1 MSRPTLRALL
11 GGSIMAL
18 HEPAAR
24 WLLEHPMPQAMEDD
38 EARGPVAS
46 AVERFAVERSVA
58 VVPVRGVL
66 TPNSAVLERWF
77 GWATYRGLIETCE
90 QLASD
95 EAVSAVVLE
104 LDTPGGAVLGCAGAA
119 AAIAELDKV
128 KPVHALVD
136 PLAASAGFWLASQA
150 REISVAPG
158 AELGSIGAGLMT
170 GAFVQPGAGT
180 GLQLFEFTSPHARAK
195 WPDPSTEEGK
205 AELERSLAEAETR
218 FHEAAAAGRGMSVED
233 LRSRASVS
241 DDPRDGG
248 ALFDGAEAIS
258 RGLADQ
264 VETRRAF
271 YTRILGTYAPAPRKA
286 RSARSRGASALALAA
301 QASALS

>member
-1 MSRPTLRALL
+1 MTRPTLRALL
-11 GGSIMAL
+11 GGSVMAL

-24 WLLEHPMPQAMEDD
+24 WMLEQPMPQAMDDD
-38 EARGPVAS
+38 EARGPVA
-46 AVERFAVERSVA
+46 ATVERFAVERSVA
-58 VVPVRGVL
+58 VVPVRGLL
-66 TPNSAVLERWF
+66 TPNSAILERWL
-77 GWATYRGLIETCE
+77 GWATYRGLVETCE

-104 LDTPGGAVLGCAGAA
+104 LDTPGGTVRGCAGAA
-119 AAIAELDKV
+119 AAIAELNKV

-158 AELGSIGAGLMT
+158 AELGSIGAALAA
-170 GAFVQPGAGT
+170 GAFVQPGTSGV
-180 GLQLFEFTSPHARAK
+180 QFYEFTSPHARAK

-205 AELERSLAEAETR
+205 AELQRSLSEAETR

-248 ALFDGAEAIS
+248 AIFDGAEAIR

-271 YTRILGTYAPAPRKA
+271 YDRILGTYAPPPRKA
-286 RSARSRGASALALAA
+286 TRASVRSASALALAA
-301 QASALS
+301 GATALS

>member
-1 MSRPTLRALL
+1 MRALL
-11 GGSIMAL
+11 GGSVMAL

-24 WLLEHPMPQAMEDD
+24 GLLEHPMP
-38 EARGPVAS
+38 EATAPGAAVA
-46 AVERFAVERSVA
+46 ATPERFAVERSVA

-66 TPNSAVLERWF
+66 TPNSAILERWF
-77 GWATYRGLIETCE
+77 GWATYRGLVETCE

-104 LDTPGGAVLGCAGAA
+104 LDTPGGAVRGCAGAA
-119 AAIAELDKV
+119 AAIAELNAV

-136 PLAASAGFWLASQA
+136 PLAASAGYWLASQA

-170 GAFVQPGAGT
+170 GAYVQPGAAT

-195 WPDPSTEEGK
+195 WPDPATEEGK
-205 AELERSLAEAETR
+205 AELERSLAEAEAR
-218 FHEAAAAGRGMSVED
+218 FHEAAAAGRGMTPDD
-233 LRSRASVS
+233 LRSRASVT

-248 ALFDGAEAIS
+248 AIFDGTGAIS
-258 RGLADQ
+258 RGLADRI
-264 VETRRAF
+264 ETRRAF
-271 YTRILGTYAPAPRKA
+271 YGRILGTYAPPPRKG
-286 RSARSRGASALALAA
+286 RSAGHRGASARAAAALATA
-301 QASALS
+301 RI

>member
-1 MSRPTLRALL
+1 MTRPTLRALL
-11 GGSIMAL
+11 GGTVMAL

-24 WLLEHPMPQAMEDD
+24 ALLEQPMPDATAPGE
-38 EARGPVAS
+38 VAA
-46 AVERFAVERSVA
+46 AVAERFAVERSVA

-66 TPNSAVLERWF
+66 TPNSAILERWF

-104 LDTPGGAVLGCAGAA
+104 LDTPGGAVRGCAGAA
-119 AAIAELDKV
+119 VAIAELNKV

-136 PLAASAGFWLASQA
+136 PLAASAGYWLASQA

-170 GAFVQPGAGT
+170 GAYVQPGAST

-205 AELERSLAEAETR
+205 AELERSLAEAEAR
-218 FHEAAAAGRGMSVED
+218 FHEAAAAGRGMTAED
-233 LRSRASVS
+233 LRSRASVT

-248 ALFDGAEAIS
+248 AVFDGAGAIS

-264 VETRRAF
+264 IETRRAF
-271 YTRILGTYAPAPRKA
+271 YTRILGAYAPAPRKS
-286 RSARSRGASALALAA
+286 RSAGPRATSARAAAALALART
-301 QASALS
+301 